1 MIGLVLGLYF
11 VGALHETI
19 STFAKVVALSIVVGY
34 SAPVLLETQERLMKA
49 RLANLSASAGARQET
64 AD

>member
-19 STFAKVVALSIVVGY
+19 STFAKVVALSIVGY